1 MVPPIFAGIA
11 GAMGLSRIIYSA
23 SGIAKTTYLTP
34 SQIFASGLKSP
45 LFQGGGFGLGYTGGA
60 YGGYGV
66 SNTWDPLGVHRPKYK
81 QASQTLGIMPYG
93 RRYYGRRSYYSR
105 YGRRY
110 RRRRFRSTYR
120 RSWRG
125 YY

>member
-1 MVPPIFAGIA
+1 MVPPILAGIA

-34 SQIFASGLKSP
+34 SQIFASGLKSS

-110 RRRRFRSTYR
+110 RRRRSYKSRYYR
-120 RSWRG
+120 RF
-125 YY
+125 Y

>member
-1 MVPPIFAGIA
+1 MPFPLGGLIGGMIATRLGFAATTGN
-11 GAMGLSRIIYSA
+11 
-23 SGIAKTTYLTP
+23 IAKT
-34 SQIFASGLKSP
+34 FVRSP
-45 LFQGGGFGLGYTGGA
+45 LVQGGTFGLGYTSGS

-81 QASQTLGIMPYG
+81 QASQSLGIMPYG

-110 RRRRFRSTYR
+110 RRRRSYRSRYYR
-120 RSWRG
+120 RF
-125 YY
+125 Y

>member
-1 MVPPIFAGIA
+1 MVPPVLAGIA
-11 GAMGLSRIIYSA
+11 TAMGLSRVIYSA
-23 SGIAKTTYLTP
+23 SGIAKTTALTP

-45 LFQGGGFGLGYTGGA
+45 LFQGGGFGIGYTSGA

-66 SNTWDPLGVHRPKYK
+66 TNTWDPLGIHTKSYKRPV
-81 QASQTLGIMPYG
+81 QQSLGIMPYG

-110 RRRRFRSTYR
+110 RRRRSYR
-120 RSWRG
+120 R
-125 YY
+125 YYRRFY

>member
-1 MVPPIFAGIA
+1 MVPPVIGGIL
-11 GAMGLSRIIYSA
+11 GALGLSRIVYSA

-66 SNTWDPLGVHRPKYK
+66 SNTWDPFGIHKPKYK
-81 QASQTLGIMPYG
+81 RVTQSLGIMPYG

-110 RRRRFRSTYR
+110 RRRRSYRSRYYR
-120 RSWRG
+120 RF
-125 YY
+125 Y